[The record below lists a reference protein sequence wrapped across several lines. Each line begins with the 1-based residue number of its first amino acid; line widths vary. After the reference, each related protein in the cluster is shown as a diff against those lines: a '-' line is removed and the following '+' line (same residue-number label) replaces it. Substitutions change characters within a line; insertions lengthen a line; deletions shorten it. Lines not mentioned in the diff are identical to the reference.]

1 MGKVIKLRSIIAVL
15 LAFGFTAQANNVK
28 NDTTYY
34 VKPEG
39 NWHLRLRSDVVG
51 TSLIYMMPYQG
62 DLKGVEAST
71 GARFKQC
78 VGAGWRNLFLNVGF
92 NPFAKAKD
100 LEINV
105 NAYGNMYGFES
116 NLGAS
121 DSMAGSYA
129 YGIGSGDVVTDDL
142 NPGDLAFIHGKAKA
156 YYAFNWKR
164 FSYSAAMNQN
174 RIQKHSAGSP
184 LLTAEARLLYMS
196 HIEDQENPDF
206 TKGMVTYIVGAGG
219 GYAYNW
225 VPVKNLL
232 VHASLL
238 ANYGFLNNTLI
249 MNGKANRTK
258 VRSDAVV
265 SISGSTSV
273 VYHFKKWY
281 VGAFASLD
289 NLFSV
294 SSQAT
299 GMDDS
304 YVIQYQRGDAHFA
317 VGVRF

>member
-1 MGKVIKLRSIIAVL
+1 MGKVTRSIFIAVL
-15 LAFGFTAQANNVK
+15 LLGCLPLNAQKVR

-34 VKPEG
+34 VRPEG
-39 NWHLRLRSDVVG
+39 NWHLRLRSDLVG
-51 TSLIYMMPYQG
+51 SSLIYMMPYQG

-78 VGAGWRNLFLNVGF
+78 VGAGWKNLFLNVGF
-92 NPFAKAKD
+92 NPFAKHKD
-100 LEINV
+100 LELNI
-105 NAYGNMYGFES
+105 NAYGNMFGLES

-121 DSMAGSYA
+121 GTMDGSYTE
-129 YGIGSGDVVTDDL
+129 GIGSGKDVTEAL
-142 NPGDLAFIHGKAKA
+142 NPGDLIMFYGKAKV

-164 FSYSAAMNQN
+164 FSFSSAMNQN
-174 RIQKHSAGSP
+174 RIQKRSAGSP
-184 LLTAEARLLYMS
+184 LLTAEARWLYMT
-196 HIEDQENPDF
+196 HIDDQENPVF
-206 TKGMVTYIVGAGG
+206 TKGLVSFLAGAGG

-238 ANYGFLNNTLI
+238 ANYGFLNNTVIL
-249 MNGKANRTK
+249 NGKDDYTK
-258 VRSDAVV
+258 VRSNAVFSV
-265 SISGSTSV
+265 SGSTSV

-289 NLFSV
+289 ELFSI

-299 GMDDS
+299 GIDDS
-304 YVIQYQRGDAHFA
+304 YFIQYHRGDAHFA

>member
-1 MGKVIKLRSIIAVL
+1 MGKIIKISFVAL
-15 LAFGFTAQANNVK
+15 LLLGGLPLNAQKVR

-34 VKPEG
+34 AKPDG
-39 NWHLRLRSDVVG
+39 NWHLRLRSDLVG
-51 TSLIYMMPYQG
+51 SSLLYMMPYQG
-62 DLKGVEAST
+62 DIKGVEAST

-78 VGAGWRNLFLNVGF
+78 VGAGWKNLFLNVGF

-100 LEINV
+100 LELNV
-105 NAYGNMYGFES
+105 NAYGNMFGFES

-129 YGIGSGDVVTDDL
+129 YGNGSGEVVKDDL
-142 NPGDLAFIHGKAKA
+142 NPGDLIMFYGKAKA

-164 FSYSAAMNQN
+164 FSFSSAMNQN
-174 RIQKHSAGSP
+174 RIQKRSAGSP
-184 LLTAEARLLYMS
+184 LLTAEARWLYMT
-196 HIEDQENPDF
+196 HIDDQENPDF
-206 TKGMVTYIVGAGG
+206 TKGLVTFLAGAGG

-238 ANYGFLNNTLI
+238 ANYGFLNNTAIL
-249 MNGKANRTK
+249 NGKDNYTS
-258 VRSDAVV
+258 VRSNAVFSV
-265 SISGSTSV
+265 SGSTSV
-273 VYHFKKWY
+273 VYHFRKWY

-304 YVIQYQRGDAHFA
+304 YVIQYLRGDAHFA

>member
-1 MGKVIKLRSIIAVL
+1 MGKIIKISFVAL
-15 LAFGFTAQANNVK
+15 LLLGGLPLNAQKVR
-28 NDTTYY
+28 NDTIYY
-34 VKPEG
+34 AKPDG
-39 NWHLRLRSDVVG
+39 NWHLRLRSDLVG
-51 TSLIYMMPYQG
+51 SSLLYMMPYQG
-62 DLKGVEAST
+62 GIKGVEAST

-78 VGAGWRNLFLNVGF
+78 VGAGWKNLFLNVGF

-100 LEINV
+100 LELNV
-105 NAYGNMYGFES
+105 NAYGNMFGFES

-129 YGIGSGDVVTDDL
+129 YGTGSGDVVTDDL
-142 NPGDLAFIHGKAKA
+142 NPGDLIMFYGKAKA

-164 FSYSAAMNQN
+164 FSFSSAMNQN
-174 RIQKHSAGSP
+174 RIQKRSAGSP
-184 LLTAEARLLYMS
+184 LITAEARWLYMT
-196 HIEDQENPDF
+196 HIDDQENPDF
-206 TKGMVTYIVGAGG
+206 TKGLVTFLAGAGG

-238 ANYGFLNNTLI
+238 ANYGFLNNTVIL
-249 MNGKANRTK
+249 NGKDNYTS
-258 VRSDAVV
+258 VRSNAVLSV
-265 SISGSTSV
+265 SGSTSV
-273 VYHFKKWY
+273 VYHFRKWY

-304 YVIQYQRGDAHFA
+304 YVIQYRRGDAHFA